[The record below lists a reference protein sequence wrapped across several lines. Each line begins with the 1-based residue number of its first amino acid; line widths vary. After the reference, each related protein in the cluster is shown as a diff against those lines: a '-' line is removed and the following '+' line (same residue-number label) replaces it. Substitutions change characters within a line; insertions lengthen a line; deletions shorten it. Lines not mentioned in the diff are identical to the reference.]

1 VVAATIVSVEVAAV
15 IVEDGVEVLVETVT
29 VVDKAETD
37 TIPRHHVNDIIV
49 AEVTDSVVV
58 VIDMVVVVV
67 VIGMVLVVVIGT
79 VDHPRV
85 LDMIVH
91 LHPEVPC
98 EAHHHHVVRIGTMI
112 VHHLRHDSAVEVVD
126 IQVHPHEALPLAG
139 HRQENVLHTGVVTTE
154 TTLEGRLHGNL
165 EVTEGEEE
173 EVMEE
178 VEIDT
183 IHEML
188 ALPRTTVATVVVI
201 MVVVVVITEAEEVG
215 VEVAEVVE
223 VVMIDGKASTVMTV
237 TGREVVVEEEVA
249 EDSRLKTGNKNH
261 ITSAHNNNSK
271 QQIS

>member
-1 VVAATIVSVEVAAV
+1 VAVATIVIVEVAAD
-15 IVEDGVEVLVETVT
+15 IVVDGVEVLVETVT
-29 VVDKAETD
+29 MVDKAETD
-37 TIPRHHVNDIIV
+37 TIPRRHVNDIIV

-67 VIGMVLVVVIGT
+67 VIDM
-79 VDHPRV
+79 VDHLLV
-85 LDMIVH
+85 LDMTVH

-98 EAHHHHVVRIGTMI
+98 EVHHRHVVRIGTMI
-112 VHHLRHDSAVEVVD
+112 VHHLRHDSAVEVAG
-126 IQVHPHEALPLAG
+126 IQVHPHEALHHAG
-139 HRQENVLHTGVVTTE
+139 HHQENVLHTVVVTTE

-188 ALPRTTVATVVVI
+188 ALPRMIVATEVVI
-201 MVVVVVITEAEEVG
+201 MVVVVVITAAVEVG
-215 VEVAEVVE
+215 VEVAEVE

-261 ITSAHNNNSK
+261 ITSAHNNSK